1 MSPSR
6 AASENPMQDRLWI
19 RDPLAILAEGAER
32 GVIVEDGR
40 IAELVPK
47 GAEPTAPVQRI
58 FDAARHVVTPGLV
71 NAHHHFYSN
80 LTRTHPEGIDKPLMP
95 WLAALY
101 PRWAAKL
108 DPDNF
113 RLASRM
119 ALTELLLSGCTTA
132 SDHHAMFARGLEDAM
147 DIEAEEAARLG
158 MRITL
163 VRGSRDLSVKDGML
177 APENV
182 VETVDAILADSERV
196 ARRYNDRAEGAMT
209 NVAFAPDS
217 PFTVSETLMRETA
230 ALAERLDC
238 RLHTHLAERREEVT
252 AARELWGCRPV
263 ERMQDL
269 GWISERV
276 WLAHAIHLDATEI
289 ATLGRHGVSVCHCP
303 TSSMMLGAG
312 LCRTCELEAA
322 GVAIGLGADAS
333 AANDVSNLM
342 GEVRQAMLLNRL
354 TYDPRDV
361 THRDALRWGTEGSAR
376 CLGRRD
382 IGAIAVGL
390 QADLALYR
398 PEGLRFSGA
407 GDPLAALVY
416 CAADRADRV
425 MVKGEVGRRG
435 RPAARRRPRRT
446 DLRAHACVEGL
457 P

>member
-1 MSPSR
+1 M
-6 AASENPMQDRLWI
+6 AERLWI
-19 RDPLAILAEGAER
+19 RDPMAVLAEGAER
-32 GVIVEDGR
+32 GVVVESGC
-40 IAELVPK
+40 IAELVPS
-47 GAEPTAPVQRI
+47 GSEPSQPVDRV
-58 FDAARHVVTPGLV
+58 FDASRHVVTPGLV

-80 LTRTHPEGIDKPLMP
+80 LTRTHPDGIDKPLMP

-113 RLASRM
+113 RLACRM

-132 SDHHAMFARGLEDAM
+132 SDHHAMFARGLEAAM
-147 DIEAEEAARLG
+147 DIQAEEAARLG
-158 MRITL
+158 MRLTL

-182 VETVDAILADSERV
+182 VETVDQILADSERV
-196 ARRYNDRAEGAMT
+196 ARRYHDPAAGAMT
-209 NVAFAPDS
+209 QVAFAPDS

-263 ERMQDL
+263 ERMQEL
-269 GWISERV
+269 GWISPRV
-276 WLAHAIHLDATEI
+276 WLVHAIHLDATEI
-289 ATLGRHGVSVCHCP
+289 ATLGRNGVSVCHCP

-312 LCRTCELEAA
+312 RCRTCELEAA
-322 GVAIGLGADAS
+322 GVAIGLGADA
-333 AANDVSNLM
+333 AAATDVSNM
-342 GEVRQAMLLNRL
+342 IGEVRQAMLLSRL

-376 CLGRRD
+376 CLGRSD
-382 IGAIAVGL
+382 IGAIRPGL
-390 QADLALYR
+390 RADLALYR

-425 MVKGEVGRRG
+425 MIEGEWVVEDGAPRG
-435 RPAARRRPRRT
+435 VDVERLIAEHSEAAKAFR
-446 DLRAHACVEGL
+446 DSL
-457 P
+457 

>member
-1 MSPSR
+1 MAER
-6 AASENPMQDRLWI
+6 HWI

-32 GVIVEDGR
+32 GIVIEDGC
-40 IAELVPK
+40 IAELVAA
-47 GAEPTAPVQRI
+47 GAEPSAPVDRV

-80 LTRTHPEGIDKPLMP
+80 LTRAHPEGIDKPLMP
-95 WLAALY
+95 WLTALY
-101 PRWAAKL
+101 PRWAGKL

-113 RLASRM
+113 RLACRM

-147 DIEAEEAARLG
+147 DIQAEEAARLG

-163 VRGSRDLSVKDGML
+163 VRGSRDLSVRDGML

-182 VETVDAILADSERV
+182 VETVDAILRDSERV
-196 ARRYNDRAEGAMT
+196 AARYHDRSDGAMT
-209 NVAFAPDS
+209 QVALAPDS
-217 PFTVSETLMRETA
+217 PFTVSETLMRESA

-238 RLHTHLAERREEVT
+238 RLHTHLSERREEID

-263 ERMQDL
+263 ERMADL
-269 GWISERV
+269 GWISPRV

-312 LCRTCELEAA
+312 RCRTCELEAA

-333 AANDVSNLM
+333 AANDVSSM
-342 GEVRQAMLLNRL
+342 IAEVRQAMLLSRL

-361 THRDALRWGTEGSAR
+361 THRDALRWATEGSAR

-382 IGAIAVGL
+382 IGAIRPGL
-390 QADLALYR
+390 RADLALYR

-425 MVKGEVGRRG
+425 MVEGRWVVEDGTPRG
-435 RPAARRRPRRT
+435 VDVEALIAEHSRAAAAF
-446 DLRAHACVEGL
+446 RAGL
-457 P
+457 